1 MSEPSEYP
9 DGSDAWA
16 FLRTHTAAR
25 IAQGRAGNSLPTRA
39 LLDFQLD
46 HARARDAVHATLDTR
61 TLLAALAQNNLDALH
76 LTSRAPDRITYL
88 KRPDLGR
95 QLSDASQAELHHRDQ
110 EATLVIVVADGLSAT
125 AVQQHA
131 LPVVLGLAAGARSRG
146 WSLAPV
152 CVVEQGRVA
161 IGDAIGN
168 AFGASLLVVLIG
180 ERPGL
185 SSPDSLGAYL
195 TYQPRPGLTD
205 ESRNCVSN
213 IRPEGFPAE
222 AAVGKLLWLLDQ
234 MHTRQLSG
242 VHLKDEMPTS
252 ALPQTSFPALPVQ
265 TPETPD

>member
-1 MSEPSEYP
+1 M
-9 DGSDAWA
+9 SDANEQPDRLDPWA

-25 IAQGRAGNSLPTRA
+25 IAQGRVGNSLPTRA

-46 HARARDAVHATLDTR
+46 HARARDAVHATLDTK
-61 TLLAALAQNNLDALH
+61 TLLAGVTQLGLETLCLH
-76 LTSRAPDRITYL
+76 SRASDRATYL

-95 QLSDASQAELHHRDQ
+95 QLSDESYAQLHERDQ
-110 EATLVIVVADGLSAT
+110 EATLVIIVADGLSAT
-125 AVQQHA
+125 AVQNHA
-131 LPVVLGLAAGARSRG
+131 LPVVAGLAAGAKRRG
-146 WSLAPV
+146 WSVAPV
-152 CVVEQGRVA
+152 CLVEQGRVA

-168 AFGASLLVVLIG
+168 AFGAALLVVLIG

-213 IRPEGFPAE
+213 IRPEGLPAD
-222 AAVGKLLWLLDQ
+222 AAVDKLLWLLDE
-234 MHTRQLSG
+234 MHTRRLSG
-242 VHLKDEMPTS
+242 VGLKDEMPTP
-252 ALPQTSFPALPVQ
+252 ALPQTSSPALPGQ

>member
-1 MSEPSEYP
+1 MNNVNEQ
-9 DGSDAWA
+9 SDSLDPWV

-39 LLDFQLD
+39 LLNFQLD
-46 HARARDAVHATLDTR
+46 HARARDAVHATLDTNA
-61 TLLAALAQNNLDALH
+61 LLAALTQHKLEALH
-76 LTSRAPDRITYL
+76 LYSRATDRPTYL

-95 QLSDASQAELHHRDQ
+95 QLCAESHAQLHERDQ
-110 EATLVIVVADGLSAT
+110 EATLVIVVTDGLSAT
-125 AVQQHA
+125 AVQNHA
-131 LPVVLGLAAGARSRG
+131 LSVVGGLAAGAKRRG

-168 AFGASLLVVLIG
+168 AFGAALLVVLIG

-205 ESRNCVSN
+205 ASRNCVSN
-213 IRPEGFPAE
+213 IRPEGLPAG
-222 AAVGKLLWLLDQ
+222 AAVDKLLWLLDE
-234 MHTRQLSG
+234 MHTRRLSG
-242 VHLKDEMPTS
+242 VGLKDEMPTHTPLHTSSPDAS
-252 ALPQTSFPALPVQ
+252 AQIPG
-265 TPETPD
+265 TPD

>member
-1 MSEPSEYP
+1 MSNASEYP
-9 DGSDAWA
+9 DGVDPWA

-46 HARARDAVHATLDTR
+46 HARARDAVHATLDTDALQ
-61 TLLAALAQNNLDALH
+61 TALARHGIETLH
-76 LTSRAPDRITYL
+76 LHSRAPDRPTYL

-95 QLSDASQAELHHRDQ
+95 QLSELSITQLHKRDQ
-110 EATLVIVVADGLSAT
+110 EATLVIVIADGLSAT
-125 AVQQHA
+125 AVQLHA
-131 LPVVLGLAAGARSRG
+131 LSVVLGLVGGAGSRG

-161 IGDAIGN
+161 IGDAIGD
-168 AFGASLLVVLIG
+168 AFGAALLVVLIG

-195 TYQPRPGLTD
+195 TCQPRPGLTD

-213 IRPEGFPAE
+213 IRPEGLPAE

-234 MHTRQLSG
+234 MHTRGLSG
-242 VHLKDEMPTS
+242 VHLKDEMPTP
-252 ALPQTSFPALPVQ
+252 ALPQTSFPALPGRS
-265 TPETPD
+265 PETPD